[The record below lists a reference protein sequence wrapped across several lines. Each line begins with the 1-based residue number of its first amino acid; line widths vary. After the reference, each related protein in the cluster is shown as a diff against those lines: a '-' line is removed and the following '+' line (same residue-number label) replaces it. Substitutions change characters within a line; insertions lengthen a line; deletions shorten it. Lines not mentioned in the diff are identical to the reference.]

1 MRNLKVEL
9 VGYEDIKNSLG
20 VAYENRGGI
29 DKDIKYCTKALN
41 IFQKLEGQGS
51 SGYGIVLDRVCV
63 AYQTKRDFIM
73 TKRLNITRKL
83 WMCMRNL
90 KVRYHLTMQIL

>member
-63 AYQTKRDFIM
+63 AYQTKRDFINSHHM
-73 TKRLNITRKL
+73 KQNETKKIKTVFR
-83 WMCMRNL
+83 
-90 KVRYHLTMQIL
+90 